1 MAMPPLFHTS
11 EVLHHVAWDVRPKIR
26 GETLLA
32 NLTAN
37 RHWPDDRHRPD
48 DRHIQP
54 SSYFPASVLVTN
66 VVMVSIGMINLFAGF
81 TGATDQIESE
91 EDTTVRIIRPDLHRH
106 SPDLGRVVC

>member
-37 RHWPDDRHRPD
+37 RHRPD

-66 VVMVSIGMINLFAGF
+66 VVMVSIGMINLFTGF

-91 EDTTVRIIRPDLHRH
+91 EDTTVRLIRQDLHRH
-106 SPDLGRVVC
+106 SPNLGRVVC